1 MKNLQ
6 KKIQATES
14 AYDVCTEDLFNQTIK
29 LEEME
34 KKASNAE
41 GQVDLQLLSC
51 HPVPVGGGPGQEG
64 SAHGGELN
72 KVSLQGCGLQAA

>member
-1 MKNLQ
+1 VKNLQ

-34 KKASNAE
+34 KKAGNAE
-41 GQVDLQLLSC
+41 AQVILLYS
-51 HPVPVGGGPGQEG
+51 H
-64 SAHGGELN
+64 LLT
-72 KVSLQGCGLQAA
+72 KVSLSFRWGTWRAGCS